1 MAVSKY
7 TTVMQ
12 ILLAGGVE
20 NVGRSPYTHAPVH
33 LAVNRYWILA
43 RGCDLPS
50 GVVTWHLPRPGVQ
63 PCQYKGYTHDLTN
76 IVWSLYIVYIH
87 DCNANNYSI

>member
-12 ILLAGGVE
+12 ILFPGGVG
-20 NVGRSPYTHAPVH
+20 NVGWSPYTHAPVH
-33 LAVNRYWILA
+33 PAVNGYWILA

-50 GVVTWHLPRPGVQ
+50 GVVTCTYLGQ
-63 PCQYKGYTHDLTN
+63 L
-76 IVWSLYIVYIH
+76 
-87 DCNANNYSI
+87 CNSANTKAISTI

>member
-7 TTVMQ
+7 TTVTQ
-12 ILLAGGVE
+12 ILFPRGE
-20 NVGRSPYTHAPVH
+20 WKNVGQFSYTHDPVPVH
-33 LAVNRYWILA
+33 PAVNRYRILA

-63 PCQYKGYTHDLTN
+63 PCQYKGYTHDLIS
-76 IVWSLYIVYIH
+76 IV
-87 DCNANNYSI
+87 